1 MPFFSVVI
9 PLYNKENHIAGTLKS
24 ALAQTFTDFEVII
37 INDGST
43 DGSETAVKAF
53 DDPRIVYQK
62 IKNGGVSAARNK
74 GIAVAEGEV
83 IAFLDADDYWEP
95 NHLEVLFS
103 LYKENPLAGML
114 TSRYTIR
121 VGRGVLIKPYFE
133 GIADDYSG
141 IVKDFFYSSLINRV
155 ALTAAV
161 AVPKKVF
168 AVTGTF
174 DENVTHPEDTE
185 LWIKIAIL
193 FPVAISNTYTMVY
206 NFDLPESWSRQKM
219 KNRKIMNFNQFLEQE
234 ANNKNLKAFI
244 DIYRIEYAL
253 KYRVE
258 GDIENSKKLYRA
270 SNPESIHYKTRLLF
284 NTPPFLLRLLLKTKH
299 WLHKK
304 GITFTVYN

>member
-43 DGSETAVKAF
+43 DGSETAVKTF

-62 IKNGGVSAARNK
+62 FENGGVSASRNK
-74 GIAVAEGEV
+74 GIALAKGEV
-83 IAFLDADDYWEP
+83 IAFLDADDCWKP
-95 NHLEVLFS
+95 NHLEGI
-103 LYKENPLAGML
+103 YTIYNENPSVGMV
-114 TSRYTIR
+114 TSKYTIKT
-121 VGRGVLIKPYFE
+121 GKMIEKPVLN
-133 GIADDYSG
+133 GISDGYKG

-155 ALTAAV
+155 AVTSGV
-161 AVPKKVF
+161 TIPKKVF
-168 AVTGTF
+168 TTIGLF
-174 DENVTHPEDTE
+174 DSRLSNLEDTE
-185 LWIKIAIL
+185 MWIKIAL
-193 FPVAISNTYTMVY
+193 RFPVGISENYSMVY
-206 NFDLPESWSRQKM
+206 TFDAPQSLSKKKM
-219 KNRKIMNFNQFLEQE
+219 ADRYPFDFSQFENE
-234 ANNKNLKAFI
+234 EKHNKSLKAFL
-244 DIYRIEYAL
+244 DVYRIEYAL

-258 GDIENSKKLYRA
+258 GDIKNSKKLYRA
-270 SNPESIHYKTRLLF
+270 SNPENLNYKTRILF